1 MSGPFKMKGNPLKR
15 NFKLKI
21 GKGQGSKR
29 TGKYIDKHGERD
41 FSGHNIATRGKWEEG
56 TIAQQD
62 ALRKKRGMN

>member
-29 TGKYIDKHGERD
+29 TGKYTSYAERD
-41 FSGHNIATRGKWEEG
+41 FSPGNISTRRTEG
-56 TIAQQD
+56 TIAAQD
-62 ALRKKRGMN
+62 ALRKKRGMK

>member
-29 TGKYIDKHGERD
+29 TGKYIDKYGERD
-41 FSGHNIATRGKWEEG
+41 FSAHNISARRTEG
-56 TIAQQD
+56 TIAEQE
-62 ALRKKRGMN
+62 ALRNKPK